1 MPPPEIWGPAIWTLF
16 HTLSEKMN
24 EKMYNVIAPQ
34 LFNHIVRICSFLP
47 CPECAQDATKFLA
60 KIKINDLKN
69 KVQFKNTFYLFH
81 NYVNTKK
88 RKPLFNYANINKYKN
103 YNIINVFKNFINV
116 YNTKGN
122 MKLLTESFQRQFV
135 IKDFTNWFKSC
146 IRVFI
151 PYVNI
156 HTPPKLIVNEVKEE
170 TIISS
175 SLEKPIEEEE
185 NIVLNISD

>member
-24 EKMYNVIAPQ
+24 ENMYNVIAPQ
-34 LFNHIVRICSFLP
+34 LFNHIIRICKFLP

-60 KIKINDLKN
+60 KINISDLKN
-69 KVQFKNTFYLFH
+69 NNQFKNTFYLFH
-81 NYVNTKK
+81 NYVNFKK
-88 RKPLFNYANINKYKN
+88 RKPLFNYANMNKYKN
-103 YNIINVFKNFINV
+103 YNIIYVFKNFINV

-135 IKDFTNWFKSC
+135 IKDFSNWFKTN

-156 HTPPKLIVNEVKEE
+156 STSPKLIVNQV
-170 TIISS
+170 
-175 SLEKPIEEEE
+175 EEEIDNSKLE
-185 NIVLNISD
+185 NIVSDISD